1 MITPPMLAKRAAIV
15 RAVRGFFEERGYL
28 EVDTPLRLP
37 VLAPELWIIPESS
50 GSLFLQTS
58 PELCMK
64 RLLAAG
70 HERIFQICHCFRQA
84 ERGRLHLPEFQML
97 EWYQA
102 GASYLELMD
111 ECEEL
116 LWEVAEVCGLPAML
130 SRSGVKISLEPPWE
144 KLTVAE
150 AFDRYAGMSPET
162 ALAAGVFEE
171 ILVEKIEPHLGLAQ
185 PAFLYDYP
193 AELASLA
200 RLKPGAPQVAERFE
214 LYVNGIELANGFS
227 ELTDPAEQRQRF
239 AREREMIVQAGRD
252 PGPMPEA
259 FLRELAKLPKAA
271 GIALGLDRLVML
283 LAGAATLDQVIAFV
297 PEELL

>member
-1 MITPPMLAKRAAIV
+1 MITPQKLFQRAAIV

-37 VLAPELWIIPESS
+37 VLAPELWIVPEFS

-116 LWEVAEVCGLPAML
+116 LWEVAEVCGLPEL
-130 SRSGVKISLEPPWE
+130 LNRSGVKISLEPPWE

-171 ILVEKIEPHLGLAQ
+171 VLVEKVEPHLGLKQ
-185 PAFLYDYP
+185 PLFLCDYP

-200 RLKPGAPQVAERFE
+200 RLKPGAPEVAERFE

-239 AREREMIVQAGRD
+239 AREREMIVKAGRD

-259 FLRELAKLPKAA
+259 FLRELANLPEAA

-283 LAGAATLDQVIAFV
+283 LAGAATLDEVIAFV